1 MSTQVQRAIDLLKA
15 AKSDPQSTNP
25 SEVVSALGPDV
36 LSVDDLAFV
45 ILSVAAAW
53 GVEKPS
59 PERLIEI
66 AGHVESISK
75 RGLDLAEGLRRFSAR
90 TAEKRSRLHL
100 VKDEGQAHAV
110 MMKELR
116 ESAETHE
123 AAAKEQAEKA
133 RRCRDAI
140 ALIEW
145 ARK

>member
-75 RGLDLAEGLRRFSAR
+75 RGLDLAEGFRRFAAR
-90 TAEKRSRLHL
+90 TADARSRRDASKTKLRI
-100 VKDEGQAHAV
+100 VKD
-110 MMKELR
+110 LP
-116 ESAETHE
+116 
-123 AAAKEQAEKA
+123 
-133 RRCRDAI
+133 
-140 ALIEW
+140 
-145 ARK
+145 